1 MPRIRDF
8 IETGP
13 RGKYVHEAAAIREQ
27 GGASVYAVAL
37 CGATFGEDEEEN
49 WVRGFG
55 ADDRTTCP
63 WCRLIAEHT
72 RPAAPIVPLDLE
84 AVRS

>member
-13 RGKYVHEAAAIREQ
+13 RGRTVHEAATIREQ
-27 GGASVYAVAL
+27 HGASVYAVAL
-37 CGATFGEDEEEN
+37 CGATFGEEQS

-55 ADDRTTCP
+55 SDDRTTCP
-63 WCRLIAEHT
+63 MCRLIAEHT

-84 AVRS
+84 AVAS